1 MINDHNI
8 RDEILQFKINRDAA
22 KILALSTSKIDQ
34 RKIIKEAKFTYSP
47 LGKSFEKQIKTI
59 EDQVIKKVEALKA
72 LKSDENQDLESTE
85 GIFPKKMKNNEI
97 KNERDDIKKLEEK
110 VKLEDLIYGT
120 Y

>member
-34 RKIIKEAKFTYSP
+34 RKIIKQAKFTYSP

-59 EDQVIKKVEALKA
+59 EDQVIKKSRSFKGF
-72 LKSDENQDLESTE
+72 K
-85 GIFPKKMKNNEI
+85 I
-97 KNERDDIKKLEEK
+97 R
-110 VKLEDLIYGT
+110 
-120 Y
+120 